1 MIEIFCKENL
11 KINGKIYYREA
22 VRGIIMKG
30 SEILLIYSEKNGDY
44 KLPGGGIEEEEPLES
59 PRQNQWMLPQS
70 T

>member
-11 KINGKIYYREA
+11 NLNGKIYYREA

-44 KLPGGGIEEEEPLES
+44 KLPGGGIEEGETHKQALIREVQE
-59 PRQNQWMLPQS
+59 
-70 T
+70 